1 MVDVFYP
8 ITKLADIIVTLLF
21 SSLSEKPKE
30 IIAYFIEDVL
40 KIIALLYVMIFVTA
54 YLRTYLPKH
63 KIKRWLSGKKGGIGN
78 LLAAIFGAITP
89 FCSCSSIPIFISFIE
104 TRIPLGIAFSF
115 LITSPLVNEY
125 LVVLMLGLFG
135 WKITAAYVAS
145 GILVGVIAGL
155 ILGKMNLEKE
165 LVQDLIARKTELDIK
180 DAYKTQTPR
189 LKFALG
195 ESKAIVKKIWV
206 WIIAGVGIG
215 SIIHNIVPQDTI
227 QSVVKGGGIFTVPLA
242 TLIGVPFYANCSA
255 VVPIALALFQKGVPI
270 GTALAFLM
278 GIAGLSFPEAV
289 ILRRA
294 MKLKLI
300 MIFFAVVTA
309 AIIFTGYLLNALQP
323 LLI

>member
-8 ITKLADIIVTLLF
+8 MTKLADIIVTLLF
-21 SSLSEKPKE
+21 SSFGDKTKE
-30 IIAYFIEDVL
+30 VIAYFIEDVL
-40 KIIALLYVMIFVTA
+40 KIIALLYVMIFITG

-63 KIKRWLSGKKGGIGN
+63 KIKKWLTGKKGGIGN
-78 LLAAIFGAITP
+78 LLAAILGAITP

-104 TRIPLGIAFSF
+104 ARIPLGIAFSF

-135 WKITAAYVAS
+135 WKITLAYVAS
-145 GILVGVIAGL
+145 GIIVGVVAGL

-165 LVQDLIARKTELDIK
+165 LVQDLIARKTELDHK
-180 DAYKTQTPR
+180 DAYKTQKPR
-189 LKFALG
+189 LKFALS
-195 ESKAIVKKIWV
+195 EAQSIVKKIWV
-206 WIIAGVGIG
+206 WIIAGVGVG
-215 SIIHNIVPQDTI
+215 AIIHNIVPQETI
-227 QSVVKGGGIFTVPLA
+227 QSVVNQGGVFTVPLA

-294 MKLKLI
+294 MNLKLI
-300 MIFFAVVTA
+300 MIFFGVVTA